1 MALSV
6 LNFLIRRVVGRFN
19 FKGVTVNVP
28 KGCFPPVLVSTGL
41 LYDAAVGVI
50 NGSKGCE
57 IGTGVG
63 SAALSLAKRLGVEV
77 VGTEI
82 SLRCL
87 REAAANAAGNK
98 LSSLFHPVACVG
110 AQAFRSCSL
119 DFVVVNPPYLP
130 LPPSG
135 PAGAAACGG
144 ERLELLNT
152 LLDDAVRVLKKE
164 GTLVFTTSSL
174 TLVSGAELLRRRP
187 ALFDSVEAYLY
198 VKL

>member
-1 MALSV
+1 MALRV
-6 LNFLIRRVVGRFN
+6 LNFLIRRVGGRFN

-28 KGCFPPVLVSTGL
+28 RGCFPPVLVSTGL
-41 LYDAAVGVI
+41 LHDAAVSVV
-50 NGSKGCE
+50 NGSTGCE

-82 SLRCL
+82 GLMCL
-87 REAAANAAGNK
+87 RVAAANAVRNE
-98 LSSLFHPVACVG
+98 LSCLFHPVACVG
-110 AQAFRSCSL
+110 AQALRSCSL

-135 PAGAAACGG
+135 PAGAVACGG
-144 ERLELLNT
+144 ERLELLNA

-164 GTLVFTTSSL
+164 GTLVFTASSL
-174 TLVSGAELLRRRP
+174 TLVSGAKLLGKRT
-187 ALFDSVEAYLY
+187 AFFDSVEAYLY
-198 VKL
+198 VK